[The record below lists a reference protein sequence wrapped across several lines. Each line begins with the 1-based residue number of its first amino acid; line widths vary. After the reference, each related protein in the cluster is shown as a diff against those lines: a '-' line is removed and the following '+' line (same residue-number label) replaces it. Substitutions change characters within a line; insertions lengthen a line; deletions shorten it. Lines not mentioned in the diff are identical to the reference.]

1 MKQANGNQE
10 MTKRILNNGFL
21 LSAILLM
28 VMSFAFSGCSTKQIE
43 LHRHLYKPN
52 IPQDIMTHYK
62 GKQIDLNSFENQ
74 DEKTRKWSYSSVD
87 QSIKYETKVQ
97 LEDFIMDCFRD
108 AMWNS
113 GMSVLKL
120 SPAPKIPN
128 MSLIIDR
135 WTDETFKFTINI
147 KVNDAL
153 KYRNQYTVTM
163 PAVSSEDLQR
173 KEKNAYEMINKAVVA
188 VMGDPEIKA
197 VFK

>member
-1 MKQANGNQE
+1 MKQTNGNQE
-10 MTKRILNNGFL
+10 MTKRILNYGFL

-28 VMSFAFSGCSTKQIE
+28 VMSFALSGCATKEIAI
-43 LHRHLYKPN
+43 HRHLYKPN
-52 IPQDIMTHYK
+52 IPQDITSYYK

-74 DEKTRKWSYSSVD
+74 DEKTKRWAFYSVD
-87 QSIKYETKVQ
+87 RSIKYETAVQ

-108 AMWNS
+108 AMWSS

-120 SPAPKIPN
+120 SPDPKIPD

-153 KYRNQYTVTM
+153 KYRNQYTILM
-163 PAVSSEDLQR
+163 PAVSSEDLVL
-173 KEKNAYEMINKAVVA
+173 KERYAYAMINKAIVT
-188 VMGDPEIKA
+188 VMDDPGVKA